1 MCALVRP
8 TNLQTSPLCRTMWI
22 ILTLIVAAASP
33 DGIWGCQLPHDW
45 RPQTEAC
52 RAELAEIIVFAK
64 VLALHKESYSVY
76 NYLPWQHDSDLLFS
90 AEIELLCDQAWGSML
105 EVPAGSRFNVSGLGY
120 LQCFSYSVTKNSN
133 YYFFLRMDENYNIV
147 PHGVNFQDA
156 IFLDTPE
163 NHRMF
168 ASLFQF
174 SNCTPG
180 TQVHSFTPEWEAQED
195 SRLLCSTVQK
205 ALFEE
210 EERVRTL
217 SQKVRTLEKA
227 NGHLREKVK
236 MLKRLLRQAQ
246 RETIKD
252 QHTLSLKQLYDSK
265 TPQTNPDQDTTQD
278 QKNQPLKKV
287 MTKKLKN

>member
-1 MCALVRP
+1 M
-8 TNLQTSPLCRTMWI
+8 SPLRRIMWI
-22 ILTLIVAAASP
+22 ILGLVLAAGST
-33 DGIWGCQLPHDW
+33 DGNWGCQLSHDW

-76 NYLPWQHDSDLLFS
+76 NYLPWQHDTDLLFS
-90 AEIELLCDQAWGSML
+90 AEIELLCDQSWGSML

-120 LQCFSYSVTKNSN
+120 LPCFSYSVTENNN
-133 YYFFLRMDENYNIV
+133 YYFFLRMDENYNII
-147 PHGVNFQDA
+147 PHGVNFQDP
-156 IFLDTPE
+156 IFPDTPE

-195 SRLLCSTVQK
+195 SRLLCSSVQK

-227 NGHLREKVK
+227 NGHLKEKVK
-236 MLKRLLRQAQ
+236 TLKRLLRLAQ
-246 RETIKD
+246 RETTKE
-252 QHTLSLKQLYDSK
+252 QQTLSLKQLHESK
-265 TPQTNPDQDTTQD
+265 MPQAHLDQETTQN
-278 QKNQPLKKV
+278 QKNQALSKV
-287 MTKKLKN
+287 RPKKLKI